1 MDQANSSMGKMA
13 FMAEME
19 RDAAKRAK
27 ERKERE
33 AVAQN
38 LRKLGNQSFRK
49 AEYERAI
56 NMYTKAIDQIKDSAI
71 LYNNRALT
79 YIRFVKKL

>member
-1 MDQANSSMGKMA
+1 MGKMA

-19 RDAAKRAK
+19 RDAAKRTK

-38 LRKLGNQSFRK
+38 LRKLGNQAVRK
-49 AEYERAI
+49 GEYEKAI

-79 YIRFVKKL
+79 YIRFVCVHL